1 MIALPGE
8 ETMMK
13 PLMFVALT
21 FIFPIG
27 LMAQDVVSAVD
38 GSVKKVDAATKVVI
52 VKATDGTEHTF
63 HFADDLAIHGGKDAT
78 TGTDDALHGLK
89 SGTQVAVHYTKDG
102 GRETAHEIDRLGGK
116 GLKVTRGTVSQV
128 DRDGKKISIKTAD
141 GTEQSFDLTENAAK
155 DTGDDIAKNA
165 DKATRV
171 SVYYTEDA
179 GRKTAHFIK
188 KIA

>member
-1 MIALPGE
+1 MITLPGE
-8 ETMMK
+8 ELMMK

-21 FIFPIG
+21 FICPIG

-63 HFADDLAIHGGKDAT
+63 HFADDLAIHGGKDAA
-78 TGTDDALHGLK
+78 TGTDDAIHGLK
-89 SGTQVAVHYTKDG
+89 SGAQVAVHYTTDG
-102 GRETAHEIDRLGGK
+102 GHETAHEIDRLGGK

-128 DRDGKKISIKTAD
+128 DRDGKKFSIKTAD